1 MLEVRD
7 VGGDMYF
14 VSNCMR
20 APYKYTHTCK
30 HTNNDQG
37 FIIPVQF
44 NQQGEG
50 DNICTIPTLLQM
62 TPCSMVQYRMK
73 VLAGFMSK
81 YAHAL
86 STVHL

>member
-30 HTNNDQG
+30 HTNDDQG

-44 NQQGEG
+44 NQPLEG
-50 DNICTIPTLLQM
+50 
-62 TPCSMVQYRMK
+62 
-73 VLAGFMSK
+73 GG
-81 YAHAL
+81 
-86 STVHL
+86 